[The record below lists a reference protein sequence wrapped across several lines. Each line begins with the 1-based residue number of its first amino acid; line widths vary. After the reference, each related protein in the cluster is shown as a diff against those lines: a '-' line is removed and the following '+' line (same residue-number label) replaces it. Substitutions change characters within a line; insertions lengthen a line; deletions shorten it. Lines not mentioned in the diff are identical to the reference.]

1 MSALFLS
8 RIFLLCCFLAAGCVQ
23 GQGLSAEAAEWQ
35 REYARAARLAGSK
48 KDSALIV
55 TTRLLDRLRT
65 KKALDSPFGLQ
76 VQLVHSEALIH
87 NDSNQT
93 SLSLLL
99 ELKTKSERQG
109 QWKIFAETCRAIGLI
124 EEYLGDRQASIANLR
139 MAQTTIQKHG
149 LDTIYA
155 PLAVRLA
162 SHFRV
167 FNEPDS
173 AVFYA
178 QQAMFYAKKWGQ
190 TFEEAEANL
199 ILGLISKTQNNRP
212 KAVQYLKAAAYNY
225 RKIEAFST
233 LAAVHIS
240 LSRICLEDN
249 EIAAALAHNDT
260 ALTVLNNKNM
270 ARYSVRSS
278 SLSSS
283 YQTRGQIYRKMG
295 LLDSAFLYI
304 EKAYAISNNNLQEEN
319 KQHLREVDKKY
330 QVAQK
335 NAEIEAQKREIN
347 VAAERRN
354 WLWGGIL
361 INLLFSG
368 MLLYYYLK
376 LGTANE
382 KNRRQAE
389 VLQNLDVA
397 KSRFFTNISHEF
409 RTPLTVILGM
419 ADRLTNNAGV
429 RLSRADTTTSLELI
443 QRNGQNLL
451 WLINQIL
458 DLSKLD
464 SGLLRVQWQRS
475 DIMAYL
481 HYLTESFY
489 AVAQEQEVVLAFYP
503 EVPDLEMD
511 YDAEK
516 MQAIVANLLSNA
528 LKFTP
533 RGGKIVLR
541 AKSAPH
547 AAGSEMSEYLQLV
560 VQDTGKGISEV
571 ELPHIF
577 DRFYQVDDSS
587 TRSGEG
593 TGIGLAYVKELTT
606 LLGGRIAVEST
617 VDKGTTFTLL
627 FPLKG
632 GMEKIVVAAGAPVE
646 IMSGPNPAS
655 ILQPITSETR
665 NQKRETPGNLPL
677 LLIIEDNADVAT
689 YLRSLLQT
697 DYQIEWAPNGQA
709 GIECA
714 LELVPDIIIS
724 DVMMP
729 EKDGYEVC
737 HTLKNDERTSH
748 IPIILLTAK
757 ATQADKLAGLRTGAD
772 AYLEKPFHKEE
783 LFVRLQKLVELRA
796 TLQARYAALP
806 PVASVAI
813 VGPSALSLDG
823 LFLQKLHHAVLEKL
837 DDPELDM
844 AYLCQATH
852 LSHTQVFR
860 KLKALTGE
868 NPTQYITRLRLNRAL
883 ELLQTTSHPV
893 SEVAYL
899 VGFNDPNYF
908 SRAFQKEY
916 GKTPREVRN

>member
-1 MSALFLS
+1 M
-8 RIFLLCCFLAAGCVQ
+8 
-23 GQGLSAEAAEWQ
+23 
-35 REYARAARLAGSK
+35 
-48 KDSALIV
+48 
-55 TTRLLDRLRT
+55 
-65 KKALDSPFGLQ
+65 
-76 VQLVHSEALIH
+76 
-87 NDSNQT
+87 
-93 SLSLLL
+93 
-99 ELKTKSERQG
+99 
-109 QWKIFAETCRAIGLI
+109 
-124 EEYLGDRQASIANLR
+124 
-139 MAQTTIQKHG
+139 
-149 LDTIYA
+149 IYA
-155 PLAVRLA
+155 
-162 SHFRV
+162 
-167 FNEPDS
+167 
-173 AVFYA
+173 
-178 QQAMFYAKKWGQ
+178 QKWGQ

-199 ILGLISKTQNNRP
+199 ILGLISKAQNNRP

-225 RKIEAFST
+225 QKIEAFST
-233 LAAVHIS
+233 LTAVHIS

-249 EIAAALAHNDT
+249 EFAAALAHNDT
-260 ALTVLNNKNM
+260 ALTVLSNKNM
-270 ARYSVRSS
+270 ARYSARSS

-283 YQTRGQIYRKMG
+283 YQIRGQIFRKTG

-304 EKAYAISNNNLQEEN
+304 EKAYAISNNNLLEEN
-319 KQHLREVDKKY
+319 KRHLREVDKKY

-335 NAEIEAQKREIN
+335 NAKIEAQKREIK
-347 VAAERRN
+347 VAAERST

-361 INLLFSG
+361 ISLLFSG
-368 MLLYYYLK
+368 VLFFYYIKLK
-376 LGTANE
+376 SANE

-389 VLQNLDVA
+389 ALRNLDVA

-419 ADRLTNNAGV
+419 TDRLKNNAGV
-429 RLSRADTTTSLELI
+429 RLSRADTTMSLELI

-464 SGLLRVQWQRS
+464 SGLLQVQWQRS
-475 DIMAYL
+475 DIVAYL

-489 AVAQEQEVVLAFYP
+489 SMAQELDVRLAFYP

-533 RGGKIVLR
+533 RGGKVILH
-541 AKSAPH
+541 AKPVPDP
-547 AAGSEMSEYLQLV
+547 AAGGKTVEYLQLV
-560 VQDTGKGISEV
+560 VQDTGKGISEA

-587 TRSGEG
+587 TRRDEG

-606 LLGGRIAVEST
+606 LLGGSIAVEST

-627 FPLKG
+627 FPLKSR
-632 GMEKIVVAAGAPVE
+632 MEKIVVEAGAPAE
-646 IMSGPNPAS
+646 ITSDPNPAS
-655 ILQPITSETR
+655 ILQPITSETG
-665 NQKRETPGNLPL
+665 NQKRETPGTLPL
-677 LLIIEDNADVAT
+677 LLIIEDNADVAM

-757 ATQADKLAGLRTGAD
+757 ATQADKLVGLRTGAD

-796 TLQARYAALP
+796 TLKARYAALP

-813 VGPSALSLDG
+813 SGQSAPSLDD
-823 LFLQKLHHAVLEKL
+823 LFLQKRHHAVLEKL

-860 KLKALTGE
+860 KMKALTGE
-868 NPTQYITRLRLNRAL
+868 NPTQYIKRLRLNRAL
-883 ELLQTTSHPV
+883 DLLQTTNHTV

-908 SRAFQKEY
+908 SRAFQKEF
-916 GKTPREVRN
+916 GKTPRDVCN

>member
-1 MSALFLS
+1 M
-8 RIFLLCCFLAAGCVQ
+8 AAGHLQ

-35 REYARAARLAGSK
+35 REYAHAARLAGSK

-65 KKALDSPFGLQ
+65 HKALDSPFGLQ
-76 VQLVHSEALIH
+76 VQLLHSEALIH

-99 ELKTKSERQG
+99 ILKTKSEQQR
-109 QWKIFAETCRAIGLI
+109 QWKIYAETCRAIGLI
-124 EEYLGDRQASIANLR
+124 EEYLGDRQASLAHLR
-139 MAQTTIQKHG
+139 MAQVTIQKHH
-149 LDTIYA
+149 LDSIYA
-155 PLAVRLA
+155 PFAVRIA
-162 SHFRV
+162 SHFRI
-167 FNEPDS
+167 FGEPDS

-178 QQAMFYAKKWGQ
+178 QKALVHAPKWGQ

-212 KAVQYLKAAAYNY
+212 KAVQHLKAAAFSY
-225 RKIEAFST
+225 RKTEVLST
-233 LAAVHIS
+233 LAAVHIT
-240 LSRICLEDN
+240 LSGICLEDN
-249 EIAAALAHNDT
+249 QLEAALAHNDS
-260 ALTVLNNKNM
+260 ALTILSNKNIL
-270 ARYSVRSS
+270 RYNF
-278 SLSSS
+278 LSSILS
-283 YQTRGQIYRKMG
+283 HTYQTRAQIFRRIG
-295 LLDSAFLYI
+295 LLDSAFLNLD
-304 EKAYAISNNNLQEEN
+304 KAYALSKDNLQEEN
-319 KQHLREVDKKY
+319 KQHLREIDKKY

-335 NAEIEAQKREIN
+335 NLEIEAQKREIK
-347 VAAERRN
+347 VAAERSN

-361 INLLFSG
+361 ISLLFSG
-368 MLLYYYLK
+368 MLLFYYFKLK
-376 LGTANE
+376 SANE

-389 VLQNLDVA
+389 ALRNLDAA

-409 RTPLTVILGM
+409 RTPLTVILGI
-419 ADRLTNNAGV
+419 ADQLQNRVGTTQ
-429 RLSRADTTTSLELI
+429 SRTDTATSLALI

-451 WLINQIL
+451 RLINQIL
-458 DLSKLD
+458 DLAKLD
-464 SGLLRVQWQRS
+464 RGLLQIQWQRS
-475 DIMAYL
+475 DIVAYL

-489 AVAQEQEVVLAFYP
+489 PMAQEREVNLIFDP
-503 EVPDLEMD
+503 ETSKLVMD

-516 MQAIVANLLSNA
+516 MQFIVANLLSNA

-533 RGGKIVLR
+533 PGGQVILQAKPVPDPAAGGKTV
-541 AKSAPH
+541 
-547 AAGSEMSEYLQLV
+547 EYLQLV
-560 VQDTGKGISEV
+560 VQDTGKGIPET
-571 ELPHIF
+571 ELPYIF
-577 DRFYQVDDSS
+577 DRFYQTDDSS
-587 TRSGEG
+587 TRRGEG

-617 VDKGTTFTLL
+617 VNQGTTFTLL

-632 GMEKIVVAAGAPVE
+632 RMEETVAEADAPVE
-646 IMSGPNPAS
+646 IISGPNPAS
-655 ILQPITSETR
+655 TLQPATFQPS
-665 NQKRETPGNLPL
+665 NQKPETSSTLPL
-677 LLIIEDNADVAT
+677 LLIIEDNADVTT
-689 YLRSLLQT
+689 YLRSLLQA
-697 DYQIEWAPNGQA
+697 DYQIEWAPDGQA
-709 GIECA
+709 GIKCA

-737 HTLKNDERTSH
+737 HALKNDERTSH

-757 ATQADKLAGLRTGAD
+757 ATQADKLVGLRTGAD

-796 TLQARYAALP
+796 TLKARYATFP
-806 PVASVAI
+806 PVTSVAI
-813 VGPSALSLDG
+813 AGQSALSLDD

-844 AYLCQATH
+844 TYLCQATH

-868 NPTQYITRLRLNRAL
+868 NPTQYINRLRLSRAL
-883 ELLQTTSHPV
+883 ELLQTTNHTV

-899 VGFNDPNYF
+899 AGFNDPNYF
-908 SRAFQKEY
+908 SRAFQKEF
-916 GKTPREVRN
+916 GKTPSQVRN